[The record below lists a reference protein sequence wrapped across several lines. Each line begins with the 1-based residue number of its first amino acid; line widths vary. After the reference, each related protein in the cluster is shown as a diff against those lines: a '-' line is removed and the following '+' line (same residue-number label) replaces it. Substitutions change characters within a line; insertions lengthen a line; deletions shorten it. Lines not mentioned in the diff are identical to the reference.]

1 MLHAFSTFPAGPA
14 ISSACQWVEK
24 PHLAFTSAACRVVTA
39 GKLQSRVEL
48 LLCCCCWTCFIAA
61 VMKVLGSLQKSM
73 QITSRESKELRESLT
88 ARSAP
93 EWLFAAGS
101 SGQGI
106 PHPAARS
113 AAQFAFR
120 AALAAPY
127 MSVYVIA

>member
-1 MLHAFSTFPAGPA
+1 MGASGWKNLTWLSLVLHAGLSQLGNFRAGLSCCYAVAAGPA
-14 ISSACQWVEK
+14 S
-24 PHLAFTSAACRVVTA
+24 L
-39 GKLQSRVEL
+39 
-48 LLCCCCWTCFIAA
+48 AA

-88 ARSAP
+88 AWSAP

-106 PHPAARS
+106 PHPTAPS
-113 AAQFAFR
+113 AAQLAFR